1 MSKVFL
7 IPFIV
12 LSLHFDENN
21 DNVTMIMTINIV
33 VKVSDIGNT
42 NNKYSTF
49 IIFLSLVNPK
59 SQYVIPVF
67 LIILFCSFSMNFF
80 L

>member
-49 IIFLSLVNPK
+49 IIFLS
-59 SQYVIPVF
+59 
-67 LIILFCSFSMNFF
+67 
-80 L
+80 